1 MEWGIP
7 DKRHP
12 TWALSLYSLS
22 RAVWRLKPSQ
32 SLSSI
37 GRSSN
42 PKEVGAIGSWCYP
55 RPHMLLDRLVPLQL
69 LHWIDLGRNW
79 SLPPWKEGTSWESQR
94 TFWVTEDSER
104 WQEEWGG

>member
-1 MEWGIP
+1 
-7 DKRHP
+7 
-12 TWALSLYSLS
+12 
-22 RAVWRLKPSQ
+22 
-32 SLSSI
+32 
-37 GRSSN
+37 
-42 PKEVGAIGSWCYP
+42 
-55 RPHMLLDRLVPLQL
+55 MLLDRLVPLQL